1 LRYLKGELDA
11 FAHAVGASLRKQI
24 VLVLDRAG
32 TARCACGYRITSIL
46 TVDGGFVI
54 LTFISDPPYRRR
66 VGRMLNK
73 GEAVHSLARDLAYGQ
88 SGVLADHD
96 YAFQVNRA
104 TCLSLLINVIVVWNT
119 RYMQAALDH
128 LRQAGYPVRDEDL
141 SHLSPILSGHI
152 NLHGSHHFDFQAP
165 KKRQGQ
171 LRPLRIAATLF

>member
-1 LRYLKGELDA
+1 MHRVA
-11 FAHAVGASLRKQI
+11 ASLKDGAVSS
-24 VLVLDRAG
+24 VLLVEKLPALKRMNLVHRGLEEYGRLLRTID
-32 TARCACGYRITSIL
+32 
-46 TVDGGFVI
+46 I

-88 SGVLADHD
+88 RGVLADHD
-96 YAFQVNRA
+96 YASQVNRA
-104 TCLSLLINVIVVWNT
+104 TCLSLLINVIAVWNT

-152 NLHGSHHFDFQAP
+152 NLHGSNQFDFQAP

-171 LRPLRIAATLF
+171 LRPLRIAAPGFSRQV